1 MYHLWATWT
10 GSKRHVPDDQAANK
24 GTGEVCVRAKSV
36 YGRSL
41 CTSSLS
47 GGRSISYIISYNT
60 RNEEIKR

>member
-24 GTGEVCVRAKSV
+24 GTAKSV